1 MGDLLSAVGSFL
13 AEPGRWSLTAPMGIP
28 YRIVEH
34 LVATGVSMAIAVVLA
49 LPPAVWLAHH
59 RRAEALASAIV
70 NIGRAIPSFGLIVVF
85 FLLFNIRWGI
95 DSFWALAVALIALAI
110 PPIFTNAYTAIAE
123 VDPTVVEAA
132 TGQGFTDRQLL
143 ARVEIPLGLPVILA
157 GIRIALVQVIATVGI
172 GAIVFDGGGVGRF
185 VIDGFSVGVNGRGEV
200 LVGAILM
207 AALVLVAEGL
217 FGLIQSR
224 VVPDQV
230 RGEAG
235 GRGDDTAQL
244 GAPA

>member
-1 MGDLLSAVGSFL
+1 M
-13 AEPGRWSLTAPMGIP
+13 
-28 YRIVEH
+28 
-34 LVATGVSMAIAVVLA
+34 
-49 LPPAVWLAHH
+49 
-59 RRAEALASAIV
+59 
-70 NIGRAIPSFGLIVVF
+70 
-85 FLLFNIRWGI
+85 
-95 DSFWALAVALIALAI
+95 
-110 PPIFTNAYTAIAE
+110 
-123 VDPTVVEAA
+123 
-132 TGQGFTDRQLL
+132 
-143 ARVEIPLGLPVILA
+143 ILA

-230 RGEAG
+230 RAEAS